1 MNSIV
6 LITFHLLESTL
17 PLLQV
22 YSENQWI
29 IHSTVKQER
38 SCLIPGVSRVQPL
51 RQIQLPFDTLSYSSR
66 MVFPEYVPFL
76 ERDFRFLFKRNY
88 EQELILVLNKA
99 VLVDSIQSILDRNDS
114 IVRLIYQYSLIV
126 IYYCRN
132 DIYDQSLVY
141 YASQLGISVHS
152 HGGSFPWVYRGVAH
166 VLYHSI
172 HVYLTCE
179 SVFPCD
185 FRPFS

>member
-6 LITFHLLESTL
+6 LITYQLLESTL

-29 IHSTVKQER
+29 IHPTVRQER
-38 SCLIPGVSRVQPL
+38 SCLIPGVSRIRPL
-51 RQIQLPFDTLSYSSR
+51 RHLQLPFDTRSYSTR
-66 MVFPEYVPFL
+66 MLFPEYVPFL
-76 ERDFRFLFKRNY
+76 ERDFRFLFKSNY

-99 VLVDSIQSILDRNDS
+99 VVVDSVQSILDTKDT
-114 IVRLIYQYSLIV
+114 IVRLIYQCCFIV
-126 IYYCRN
+126 LSYYRN
-132 DIYDQSLVY
+132 DVYEQSLVY
-141 YASQLGISVHS
+141 YVSQLGISVHS
-152 HGGSFPWVYRGVAH
+152 SGGSFPWVYRGVAH